1 MPNLGILALIVA
13 VGGLLTG
20 PFLALN
26 YAPTLDA
33 AHDSVSYIQ
42 NDVTLGWLLR
52 GLHHWS
58 ANFAIVLA
66 ALHGWRLFWRS
77 AYKRPHHM
85 VWVLGCGIFLVI
97 LGFGYTGYL
106 LAGDERAYTGM
117 GVMEAVAGST
127 PLVGDHAS
135 QALRGGDVVSSAMLT
150 RLYVVHAMIL
160 PAVLLGLVI
169 AFVLAM
175 RKAETAAGR
184 EMRPWSEV
192 VARDAMAAVG
202 VCGALF
208 LCAWL
213 LQPTLG
219 PKPDFGGAGA
229 ADARPEWFFL
239 WVNKLLKIV
248 PGATFLIGAV
258 LPGLVVGLAMG
269 LPFLSK
275 GRGRIET
282 VTAAVIIGGIGV
294 LTALSVAEAPPPAD
308 TEAEKPAA
316 NGDGDSEA
324 QAVALLQGKCTRCHS
339 IAGVEEE
346 NTAGPLLNRDV
357 FSQLYTKRFFRLKV
371 KDPVKFFEETGMRY
385 TPKRWKPS
393 DEQVE
398 LLVKFFFGDR

>member
-13 VGGLLTG
+13 AGGLLTG

-85 VWVLGCGIFLVI
+85 VWVLGCGVFLVI

-106 LAGDERAYTGM
+106 LAGDERAYTGL

-127 PLVGDHAS
+127 PLVGDSVS

-150 RLYVVHAMIL
+150 RLYVLHAMIL

-184 EMRPWSEV
+184 EMRPWSELV
-192 VARDAMAAVG
+192 SRDAMAAVG

-213 LQPTLG
+213 LQPALG

-229 ADARPEWFFL
+229 TDARPEWFFL

-248 PGATFLIGAV
+248 PGATFMIGAV
-258 LPGLVVGLAMG
+258 LPGVVVGLAVG

-282 VTAAVIIGGIGV
+282 VTAVVIVGCIGM
-294 LTALSVAEAPPPAD
+294 LTALSVASDAPPAEP
-308 TEAEKPAA
+308 TEAGEPTDAGGA
-316 NGDGDSEA
+316 EA
-324 QAVALLQGKCTRCHS
+324 QAVALLQAKCTRCHS

-346 NTAGPLLNRDV
+346 NIDGPPLRRDV
-357 FSQLYTKRFFRLKV
+357 FSQLYTKKFFRLKV
-371 KDPVKFFEETGMRY
+371 KDPVKFWEETSMRY

-393 DEQVE
+393 DEQIE
-398 LLVKFFFGDR
+398 LLVKYFFGDG